1 PATGNVGIG
10 TLNPVTPLTIYNA
23 AGMGHLTIQ
32 SNDNPT
38 ISSRADIDFHVVTT
52 GHMMSRISGYYEN
65 SVGGGFGGLFLSTN
79 YNGTISERMRILSN
93 GNVGI
98 GTTTPQS
105 KLEVAGSLYSYA
117 CGYGMED
124 VSTSTKNYANYS
136 SDNNGSVVISTNLFT
151 SGDNLKIAK
160 THTTMSGSAIL
171 IPGNYQ
177 PHQNGIVFYTTP
189 PASVT
194 TGDNYKGNISML
206 ITAEGNVGIGTT
218 SPTEKFAVN
227 GNIRSRKLIVTQQ
240 GWPDYVFDSTYTLTP
255 LAQVEQFIK
264 DNKHLPDV
272 PSAKEVTDKGLDVGD
287 NQAMLLK
294 KIEELTLYMIEQNK
308 KMDEMKKENNRTKNE
323 MTKKIE
329 AQQKEIELLK
339 SEK

>member
-1 PATGNVGIG
+1 MKATQLLLICFIVSLRITFAQNNLPATGNVGIG

-98 GTTTPQS
+98 GTSTPQQ
-105 KLEVAGSLYSYA
+105 KLDVNGTGAFMQSISL
-117 CGYGMED
+117 
-124 VSTSTKNYANYS
+124 K
-136 SDNNGSVVISTNLFT
+136 NNGVNSAELLLYKQDQTNYYNVGGNSNGFYIYNSSNNAYALYA
-151 SGDNLKIAK
+151 GVNDNI
-160 THTTMSGSAIL
+160 
-171 IPGNYQ
+171 
-177 PHQNGIVFYTTP
+177 
-189 PASVT
+189 
-194 TGDNYKGNISML
+194 
-206 ITAEGNVGIGTT
+206 GIGTT
-218 SPTEKFAVN
+218 TPSEKLSVN
-227 GNIRSRKLIVTQQ
+227 GTVLSKKLKITQQ
-240 GWPDYVFDSTYTLTP
+240 NWPDYVFDSSYTLTP
-255 LAQVEQFIK
+255 LTQVEQFIK

-287 NQAMLLK
+287 NQALLLK
-294 KIEELTLYMIEQNK
+294 KIEELTLYMIE
-308 KMDEMKKENNRTKNE
+308 MKKEN
-323 MTKKIE
+323 
-329 AQQKEIELLK
+329 ELLK
-339 SEK
+339 NKNHN